1 MGKIQGKQIES
12 ITMNQATMPDSLKVT
27 TDVGEVKIPDGQTF
41 IAISQKHADGRDKT
55 AWELLNEL
63 FSKDNDPVIT
73 QPSVTIATN
82 AYTNKGYIES
92 GKTVTDITM
101 TLTFNKGLYPF
112 GSFINGELDITKTTP
127 EYDSTTVDFNF
138 KNGNDTIKIDNLYK
152 SGFKGTIPSL
162 VINDG
167 DVIKMAGVVLYSD
180 STNIPASQLGSI
192 RESLKIV
199 SGGKSS
205 DFKTIV
211 TSYRPIFYGGVT
223 VDNVNQI
230 TASIIRGLPQQTTA
244 PYNKATTLPT
254 LKVSNTPN
262 AKGVV
267 IAIPTREITSS
278 RTGIKIS
285 GGVFSI
291 IGLRTDVTANFVKSN
306 TTISVPDF
314 RGENAIPYTIWSYF
328 PASLGNDNQYE
339 INLA

>member
-12 ITMNQATMPDSLKVT
+12 ISMNQATMPDSLKVT
-27 TDVGEVKIPDGQTF
+27 TNVGEVKIPDGQTF
-41 IAISQKHADGRDKT
+41 ITINQKHEDGTDKT
-55 AWELLNEL
+55 AWELLNEI
-63 FSKDNDPVIT
+63 FSKDNDPDVT
-73 QPSVTIATN
+73 QPNVTVASN
-82 AYTNKGYIES
+82 AYTNKGYVES
-92 GKTVTDITM
+92 GTTVTDIAM
-101 TLTFNKGLYPF
+101 TVTFNKGLYPF

-127 EYDSTTVDFNF
+127 EYNSTTIDFNF
-138 KNGNDTIKIDNLYK
+138 KNGNSDIKISNLSI

-162 VINDG
+162 LVSDG
-167 DVIKMAGVVLYSD
+167 DVIKMSGVVLYSD

-199 SGGKSS
+199 SGGKST

-223 VDNVNQI
+223 VNDVNQI
-230 TASIIRGLPQQTTA
+230 TASIIRNLPQKTTN
-244 PYNKATTLPT
+244 PYTKATTLST

-267 IAIPTREITSS
+267 IAIPTRELTGS
-278 RTGIKIS
+278 RTGIKTN

-291 IGLRTDVTANFVKSN
+291 IGLRTDVTANFVKSS
-306 TTISVPDF
+306 TTISVPDV
-314 RGENAIPYTIWSYF
+314 RGENPIPYTIWSYF

>member
-1 MGKIQGKQIES
+1 
-12 ITMNQATMPDSLKVT
+12 MNQATMPDSLKVT
-27 TDVGEVKIPDGQTF
+27 SNVGEVKIPDGQTF
-41 IAISQKHADGRDKT
+41 IAISQKHEDGTDKT
-55 AWELLNEL
+55 AWELLNEI
-63 FSKDNDPVIT
+63 FSKDNDPNVT
-73 QPSVTIATN
+73 QPSVSVASN
-82 AYTNKGYIES
+82 AYTNKGYVES
-92 GKTVTDITM
+92 GTTITNISMTV
-101 TLTFNKGLYPF
+101 TFNKGLYPF

-127 EYDSTTVDFNF
+127 EYNSTTVDFSF
-138 KNGNDTIKIDNLYK
+138 KNGNSDIKISNINT

-162 VINDG
+162 IVSDG
-167 DVIKMAGVVLYSD
+167 DVIKMSGVVLYSD

-199 SGGKSS
+199 SGGKST

-223 VDNVNQI
+223 VDTVNQI
-230 TASIIRGLPQQTTA
+230 TASIIRNLPQKTTS
-244 PYNKATTLPT
+244 PYTKATTLPT
-254 LKVSNTPN
+254 LKVSNTAN

-267 IAIPTREITSS
+267 IAIPTRELTSS
-278 RTGIKIS
+278 RTGIKTN

-306 TTISVPDF
+306 TTISVPDAK
-314 RGENAIPYTIWSYF
+314 GENAIPYTIWTYF